1 MFDMSTVHRLVLL
14 ATAAFSASVGTA
26 MMTAQ
31 APPAKTLWDGIY
43 TDAQATRGNTVFGST
58 CTNCHTL
65 GTEGNRPLSGQKF
78 WDSYAQ
84 RTVGD
89 LYGFISKNMPNG
101 AGQAGTLSPST
112 YADLVALILRSNG
125 VPAGTT
131 ELVPADVASIAIV
144 SKDGPTELP
153 AGTLVRFVGCLAKGA
168 SGWTITNATA
178 LVRTEKTGTTPADAT
193 LPLGRSQRGAEV
205 RDGPSG
211 RQHRQADVRDRTPD
225 RRRRRRGR
233 QRLNRHARRRHLPVK
248 ARQD

>member
-1 MFDMSTVHRLVLL
+1 MSTVHRLVLL
-14 ATAAFSASVGTA
+14 ATAAFVASAGTA

-43 TDAQATRGNTVFGST
+43 TEAQAARGNTVFGAT

-84 RTVGD
+84 RTVGN
-89 LYGFISKNMPNG
+89 LYDFVSKNMPNG

-112 YADLVALILRSNG
+112 YADLVALILRANG

-131 ELVPADVASIAIV
+131 ELVPAEVASIAIV

-153 AGTLVRFVGCLAKGA
+153 AGTLVRFVGCLAKGGA
-168 SGWTITNATA
+168 GWTITNASPFE
-178 LVRTEKTGTTPADAT
+178 RTEKTGTTPADAT
-193 LPLGRSQRGAEV
+193 RPLGDRSVDLKFVMGRLDANIGKRMSVTGLMIGAGGAEGINV
-205 RDGPSG
+205 STVTRVSDTCP
-211 RQHRQADVRDRTPD
+211 
-225 RRRRRRGR
+225 
-233 QRLNRHARRRHLPVK
+233 
-248 ARQD
+248 